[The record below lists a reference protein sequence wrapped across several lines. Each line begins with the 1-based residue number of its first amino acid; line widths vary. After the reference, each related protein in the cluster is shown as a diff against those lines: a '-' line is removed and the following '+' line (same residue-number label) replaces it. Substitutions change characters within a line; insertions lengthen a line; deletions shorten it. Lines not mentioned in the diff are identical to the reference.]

1 VIYFVSKGDPFGQT
15 EILVTQAYKLVDP
28 LGMYGVA
35 SAFSILIFFILL
47 GITQLNMRLTKTLEE
62 A

>member
-1 VIYFVSKGDPFGQT
+1 
-15 EILVTQAYKLVDP
+15 VTQAYKLVDP

-47 GITQLNMRLTKTLEE
+47 GLTQLNMRLTKTLEE

>member
-1 VIYFVSKGDPFGQT
+1 
-15 EILVTQAYKLVDP
+15 
-28 LGMYGVA
+28 MYGVA